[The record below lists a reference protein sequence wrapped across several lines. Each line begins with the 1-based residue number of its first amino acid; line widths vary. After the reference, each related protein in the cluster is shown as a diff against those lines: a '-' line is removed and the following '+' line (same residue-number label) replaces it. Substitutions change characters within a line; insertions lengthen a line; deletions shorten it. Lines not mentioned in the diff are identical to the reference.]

1 MPQVVLLDTRPLIKP
16 GKGPEASR
24 VTSDAAQGVRI
35 TEQKKREEPNSTRER
50 HFSSFFSCELVK
62 IRPAS
67 AQRCRVRRFRSVAFL
82 RGTLGPGRRNK
93 HPMEALGE
101 RQPAGL
107 ELPTFQSRNVGR
119 PE

>member
-24 VTSDAAQGVRI
+24 VTIDAAQGVRI
-35 TEQKKREEPNSTRER
+35 TEQKKREEPNSTRELLILLQ
-50 HFSSFFSCELVK
+50 CELVK

-82 RGTLGPGRRNK
+82 RGTLGPGKRNK

-101 RQPAGL
+101 RQPAGM
-107 ELPTFQSRNVGR
+107 ELPAFQSRNVGR